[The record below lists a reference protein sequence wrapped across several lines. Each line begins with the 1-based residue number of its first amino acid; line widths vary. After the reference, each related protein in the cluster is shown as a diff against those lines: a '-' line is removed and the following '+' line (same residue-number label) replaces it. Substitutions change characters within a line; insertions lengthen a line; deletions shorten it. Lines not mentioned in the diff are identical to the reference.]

1 MRIKQLRESMGLKQK
16 DIAKKVGITTTTM
29 YRYEKEIN
37 EPSIEMLK
45 KFADV
50 FGTSVDYLIEAN
62 TPMLDLRKLED
73 YQKELIDEMLKMSM
87 ANCNKLLGYAKSLN
101 EKGKDEN

>member
-1 MRIKQLRESMGLKQK
+1 MRLRQK

-29 YRYEKEIN
+29 YRYEKGIN

-73 YQKELIDEMLKMSM
+73 YQKELVDEILKMSM
-87 ANCNKLLGYAKSLN
+87 PNCNKLLGYAKSLN
-101 EKGKDEN
+101 EKGKDENKNN